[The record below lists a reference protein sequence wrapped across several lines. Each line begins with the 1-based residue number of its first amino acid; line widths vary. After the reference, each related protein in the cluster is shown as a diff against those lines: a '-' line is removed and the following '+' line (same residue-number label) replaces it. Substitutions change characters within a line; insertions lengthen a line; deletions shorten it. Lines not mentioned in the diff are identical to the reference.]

1 MSITSSASN
10 MFKDYANQQI
20 NKGKEYAAQKLNNQ
34 LSKLTGQV
42 QGLAMGQP
50 RMDVNLNDYPEFVQS
65 VVDSIKKSKNNGYLS
80 GILRSEFDPKIRAI
94 LHKIADLPMK
104 QLLGAEKAVDVKR
117 GFVYGFKKTD
127 PVNYGGV
134 STRRRKRSAH
144 GRKSRKH

>member
-1 MSITSSASN
+1 MGFTD
-10 MFKDYANQQI
+10 MFKAKFDETVA
-20 NKGKEYAAQKLNNQ
+20 KGKNYATQQFNQHIAPKMQGMSNAQQTN
-34 LSKLTGQV
+34 V
-42 QGLAMGQP
+42 
-50 RMDVNLNDYPEFVQS
+50 DLNDYPEFVQT
-65 VVDSIKKSKNNGYLS
+65 VIDSIKKSKNNGYLS

-134 STRRRKRSAH
+134 STRRRKRKH
-144 GRKSRKH
+144 GKKSRKH

>member
-1 MSITSSASN
+1 M
-10 MFKDYANQQI
+10 
-20 NKGKEYAAQKLNNQ
+20 
-34 LSKLTGQV
+34 
-42 QGLAMGQP
+42 
-50 RMDVNLNDYPEFVQS
+50 
-65 VVDSIKKSKNNGYLS
+65 

-104 QLLGAEKAVDVKR
+104 QLLGAEKVVDVKR